1 MRGYGQGCI
10 SLTHEHYERL
20 VKLHQ
25 ERGVTYDVLIREA
38 LEREIKRQADCWD
51 AIGKRTWQL

>member
-1 MRGYGQGCI
+1 MRGYGQG
-10 SLTHEHYERL
+10 SVSVTAEHYERL
-20 VKLHQ
+20 VKLRG

-51 AIGKRTWQL
+51 SIGKRTWQL